1 MTAAN
6 ERIVEALRVSLKELE
21 RVREQNR
28 QLTAASREPIAIVGM
43 ACRYP
48 GQVTSPEELWQL
60 LVDGRDAIG
69 EFPDDRGWNLDTIYH
84 PDPDHVGTSY
94 TRHGGFLYGAAEFD
108 PGFFGISPREAL
120 AMDPQ
125 HRLLLEASWEAI
137 ERAGIDPAAL
147 RGSKT
152 GVFAGIMYTDYSTV
166 VDQAAEQIEG
176 FLGTG
181 GSIASGRVAY
191 HLGLEGPA
199 VTVDTACS
207 SSLVALHWAA
217 QALRTGECTLA
228 LAGGVTVMASPDT
241 FVGFSRQ
248 RGLSPDGRCKAF
260 AAGADG
266 TGWAEG
272 VGMVLLERL
281 SDARANGHPVLAV
294 IKGSA
299 INQDGASNGL
309 TAPNGPSQQR
319 VIRAALASAGISAA
333 EVDVVEAHGTG
344 TNLGDPI
351 EAQALLATYG
361 QDRPADAPLWLGA
374 VKSNLGHTQAA
385 AGVAGVIKM
394 VQAMHHGVLPKT
406 LHVDAPSP
414 HIDWSAGAV
423 ELLTEAREWPASD
436 RPRRAA
442 VSSFGIS
449 GTNAHVILEQPPV
462 TVEAP
467 ATETPSERVVPW
479 VLSGRTP
486 EAVRDQAVRL
496 GEFVD
501 AHPELSTV
509 DVAWSLLHTRS
520 TFEYRSVVA
529 GRDLAEF
536 AAGLGEVSPVAVGSE
551 TCGALFTGQGS
562 QWVGMG
568 RGLYDAFPVFA
579 SAFDAVCGELDP
591 LLGISLQDA
600 VFDGVADLDQTG
612 LTQPAVFAV
621 EVALF
626 RLAESFGV
634 KPSVFVGHSV
644 GEIAAAHVTGVL
656 TLNDAAKLVAARGRL
671 MQALPAGG
679 VMVSVQATEAEVVP
693 LLAGREDLVG
703 IGAVNGPTSVV
714 LSGAEAAVEE
724 VAEHFRGLGRK
735 TKRLSV
741 SHAFHSPLMAPML
754 DEFRTVVA
762 GLSFTPVDMAVASTV
777 TGELTTAVVWADPGY
792 WVEHVKAGVRFA
804 DAVTAAHASGVTTFV
819 EIGPDGILTA
829 LTGQILEDATAV
841 PLARRDRD
849 AALTFTAGLGNL
861 WARGI
866 AVDFSDLLTGGQRV
880 DLPTYAFQHQRYWP
894 TRGFDT
900 VDANGLGL
908 DQARHPL
915 LGAAVSLPDSAGVV
929 FTSRLSLATQPWLAD
944 HAVGGTVLVPGAA
957 LVDLVLGAADEA
969 QRGQVDVETYAIED
983 LTLEAPLVLPERGGV
998 QLRVVVEGADEQGR
1012 RAVSV
1017 YSRRDDLTD
1026 PTVDWV
1032 RHADGA
1038 LTTATGRPDFD
1049 LAEWPP
1055 AGAERIDTDQTYA
1068 ELAALGLEYGPI
1080 FQGLR
1085 AAWRLDGDICTEV
1098 ELPEGTG
1105 AGDFGLHPALLDAA
1119 LHGIGLGSFVTDED
1133 TAYLPFSFE
1142 SVALHATGATALRV
1156 RISPAVPGTTSG
1168 TVAIA
1173 MADPTGTPVASI
1185 GTLALRPLE
1194 VPSATEATAARDD
1207 LFQPSW
1213 LPLTLGDDTTGQ
1225 PVAVLGD
1232 PVDLGGDPT
1241 WPTTRHTDLAGLTDP
1256 VPGLVLLAVPAVPDA
1271 EASTVRSVVGGVLG
1285 TVQQWL
1291 ADDRYADSRLVV
1303 TTRGAMPVDA
1313 GQHPVDLVGAAVW
1326 GLVRS
1331 AQSENPDRLVLV
1343 DLDGTAA
1350 SLAALPAA
1358 VATDEPQVAL
1368 RNGTAYAFRLT
1379 RAAVELAPP
1388 VDTDSWRLDFRSQ
1401 GALEALYLRDWPQAQ
1416 AALAPGQVRVAIRA
1430 AGLNFRD
1437 VLNVLGMYPGD
1448 AGLLGLEAAGVV
1460 VEVGEGVGNV
1470 APGDR
1475 VMGMLDGA
1483 FGPYGVTDHRLLCR
1497 MPQGWTFAQAAAAP
1511 VVALTAYYALV
1522 DLGGL
1527 KAGESVLIHAAAGG
1541 VGSVAVQLARH
1552 LGAEVFGTASRGK
1565 WDALRRAGLVDERI
1579 GDSRSTEFEQRFS
1592 AVTGGRG
1599 MDVVLDCLAGEFV
1612 DASLRLLPR
1621 GGRFVEMGKTDIRD
1635 ADRVAADHPGVRYQ
1649 AFDVVDAGRDRIQEM
1664 LLALVDLFESGALG
1678 ALPLSAW
1685 DVRRAPEAFRHLSQA
1700 KQIGKVVLTIPR
1712 GFDADGT
1719 VLLTG
1724 ATGALG
1730 RLVARHLVNVHGV
1743 RHLLLVSRRGADA
1756 PGAAGLADELT
1767 ALGASVTFAACD
1779 VADRAG
1785 LAAVLDAIPAAH
1797 PLTAVVHT
1805 AGILDDGVIDSLT
1818 VERIDRVYAPKVDAA
1833 LNLHELTRDRDL
1845 SAFVLFSS
1853 AAGTFGNPGQ
1863 GNYASANA
1871 FLDALAQARRV
1882 SGLPGTSL
1890 AWGLWAQ
1897 TGDGGMG
1904 GTLDNADLHRMG
1916 TPALTAEEGM
1926 ALLDVAFASGSPVL
1940 APMKLDLKTIGNGDE
1955 PPHLLRALVRVPAR
1969 RSAARG
1975 GTSGSSLADRLAGLS
1990 RIEQDNLLLDL
2001 VRTNAAVVLGFPG
2014 PEAID
2019 PDRAFNEVGFDSLTA
2034 VELRNRMNAATGVR
2048 LPATLIFD
2056 YPTPNALTAHL
2067 RDELVGALPAAGA
2080 TTAPRVVTE
2089 NEPIAIVGMACRFP
2103 GGISSPEELWRMLV
2117 EGRDGMSTFPVDR
2130 GWDVEALYDPELSRP
2145 GTTYTVDGAFLH
2157 EAGQFDAQFFGI
2169 SPREALAMDP
2179 QQRLLLESSWE
2190 AFESAGIDPVAL
2202 RGSDTGVYAGVIY
2215 HDYGTR
2221 LTQIPDGV
2229 EGFLG
2234 TGTSAGVL
2242 SGRVSYAL
2250 GLEGPAVTVD
2260 TACSSSLVALH
2271 LAVQALRTGECS
2283 LALAGGVTVMSSP
2296 NTFVDFSRQRGLAL
2310 DGRCKAFAAGADGTG
2325 WGEGVGVLLVERLSD
2340 ARRNGHQVLAVIRGS
2355 AINQDGAS
2363 NGLTAPNGPSQQRVI
2378 RAALGSA
2385 GLSATEVDAVEAHG
2399 TGTRLGDPIEAQ
2411 ALIATYG
2418 QNRPADDPLWLG
2430 SVKSNLGH
2438 TQAAAGV
2445 AGVIKMV
2452 QAMRYGVLPKTL
2464 HVDEPSPHIDWSAGA
2479 VELLTENREWPQADR
2494 PRRAAVS
2501 SFGFSGTNAHV
2512 VLEQAPVIESTVVDE
2527 VPAAPVVAWQLSAKS
2542 PAGVRAQAARLR
2554 EFVTANPEL
2563 PVRDVAWSLA
2573 NTRSAFE
2580 HRALAAGTDRDQ
2592 LLSALAVLA
2601 GGDEGAGA
2609 VTGSVT
2615 PGALGALFTGQGSQ
2629 WVGMGR
2635 GLYDSFPVFASA
2647 FDAVCGELDPLLGVS
2662 LRDVVFEGSADLD
2675 QTGLTQPAIFAVEVA
2690 LFRLAE
2696 SFGIRPSVFVGH
2708 SVGEI
2713 AAAHVTGV
2721 FSLNDAAK
2729 LVVARGRLMQALPAG
2744 GVMVSVQATE
2754 AEVVP
2759 LLADRADLVGIG
2771 AVNGPTSVVIS
2782 GAEVAVEEVAAHFR
2796 GLGRKTKR
2804 LSVSHAFHSPLMAP
2818 MLDEFRTVVA
2828 GLTFSASDVTVASTV
2843 TGELT
2848 SANVWAD
2855 PGYWVEHVKAG
2866 VRFADAVTAAHD
2878 TGVTTFVEIGPDA
2891 ILTALTRQILE
2902 EVTAVPLVRKDRDA
2916 ALTFTAGLG
2925 ALWAR
2930 GIAVDFT
2937 DLIAGGKRVD
2947 LPTYAF
2953 QHQHYWLCP
2962 DLELT
2967 YVSGTPTDQQDSG
2980 AEAANE
2986 LALRLGGA
2994 SAEEQQTI
3002 LLDLVRTQVALTLA
3016 LSGPEDV
3023 AVGQAFKDLGF
3034 TSLTAVE
3041 LRNKLQRAT
3050 GVELPATLVFDYP
3063 TPTDV
3068 VELLRVHLD
3077 PASAAEA
3084 SLLAGLDR
3092 MEAAVSALKADTLTD
3107 FRVAD
3112 RLRNLLTRLTAT
3124 DAGNDGPQVSE
3135 QLESASADEV
3145 FAFIDAEL
3153 GIA

>member
-48 GQVTSPEELWQL
+48 GQVTSPDELWQL

-69 EFPDDRGWNLDTIYH
+69 EFPEDRGWNLDTIYN
-84 PDPDHVGTSY
+84 PDPDHAGTSY

-137 ERAGIDPAAL
+137 ERAGLDPAAL

-166 VDQAAEQIEG
+166 VDQAAEEIEG

-217 QALRTGECTLA
+217 QALRTGECSLA

-272 VGMVLLERL
+272 VGMLLLERL
-281 SDARANGHPVLAV
+281 SDAQRNGHPVLAV

-319 VIRAALASAGISAA
+319 VIRAALASAGISVTD
-333 EVDVVEAHGTG
+333 VDVVEAHGTG

-361 QDRPADAPLWLGA
+361 QDRVDGEPLWLGA

-394 VQAMHHGVLPKT
+394 VQAMRHGVLPKT
-406 LHVDAPSP
+406 LHVDAPSS
-414 HIDWSAGAV
+414 HIDWESGAV
-423 ELLTEAREWPASD
+423 ELLTEAREWPAVD
-436 RPRRAA
+436 RPRRAG

-449 GTNAHVILEQPPV
+449 GTNAHVILEQ
-462 TVEAP
+462 AP
-467 ATETPSERVVPW
+467 AAVETPAEEVPSGRVVPW
-479 VLSGRTP
+479 VLSAKTADG
-486 EAVRDQAVRL
+486 VRAQATKLR
-496 GEFVD
+496 EFIVS
-501 AHPELSTV
+501 ESGLSAR
-509 DVAWSLLHTRS
+509 DVAWSLLNTRS
-520 TFEYRSVVA
+520 TFEYRAVVA
-529 GRDLAEF
+529 GRELTELS
-536 AAGLGEVSPVAVGSE
+536 AGLADVSPVAGTTE
-551 TCGALFTGQGS
+551 ACGALFTGQGS

-568 RGLYDAFPVFA
+568 RGLYDVFPVFA
-579 SAFDAVCGELDP
+579 SAFDAVCVELDP
-591 LLGISLQDA
+591 LLGVSLRDV
-600 VFDGVADLDQTG
+600 VFDGAGDLDQTG

-621 EVALF
+621 EVALYW
-626 RLAESFGV
+626 LAESFGV

-656 TLNDAAKLVAARGRL
+656 SLADAAQLVAARGRL
-671 MQALPAGG
+671 MQALPSGG
-679 VMVSVQATEAEVVP
+679 VMVSVQATEAEVLP
-693 LLAGREDLVG
+693 LLAGRDDSVG
-703 IGAVNGPTSVV
+703 VGAVNGPTSVV
-714 LSGAEAAVEE
+714 ISGAEAAVEE
-724 VAEHFRGLGRK
+724 IAAYFRELGRK

-754 DEFRTVVA
+754 DEFRQVVA
-762 GLSFTPVDMAVASTV
+762 GLSFTASDIPVASTV
-777 TGELTTAVVWADPGY
+777 TGELTTAAVWADPDY
-792 WVEHVKAGVRFA
+792 WVEHVRAGVRFA
-804 DAVTAAHASGVTTFV
+804 DAVLASGVSMFV
-819 EIGPDGILTA
+819 EIGPDAILTA
-829 LTGQILEDATAV
+829 LTGQILEEATAI
-841 PLARRDRD
+841 PLVRRDRD
-849 AALTFTAGLGNL
+849 AAVTFTTGLGSL
-861 WARGI
+861 WARGVN
-866 AVDFSDLLTGGQRV
+866 VDFSALLAGGKRI

-908 DQARHPL
+908 DQAQHPL

-1017 YSRRDDLTD
+1017 YSRRDDADD
-1026 PTVDWV
+1026 PTADWV

-1038 LTTATGRPDFD
+1038 LTATTSRPDFD

-1055 AGAERIDTDQTYA
+1055 AGADRIDTDQTYA

-1085 AAWRLDGDICTEV
+1085 AAWRLDGDIYTEV

-1119 LHGIGLGSFVTDED
+1119 LHGIGLGGFVADED
-1133 TAYLPFSFE
+1133 TAYLPFSFA

-1173 MADPTGTPVASI
+1173 MADPAGAPVASV

-1194 VPSATEATAARDD
+1194 VPSATEATTSRDD

-1213 LPLTLGDDTTGQ
+1213 LPVTISADTAE
-1225 PVAVLGD
+1225 PVVAVLGD
-1232 PVDLGGDPT
+1232 LADLGGEPT
-1241 WPTTRHTDLAGLTDP
+1241 YPTTRHNDLADLVDP
-1256 VPGLVLLAVPAVPDA
+1256 VPALVLLAVPAVPDA
-1271 EASTVRSVVGGVLG
+1271 DAATVRAVVGGVLG

-1303 TTRGAMPVDA
+1303 TTRHAMPVDA
-1313 GQHPVDLVGAAVW
+1313 GQNPVDLVGAAVW

-1331 AQSENPDRLVLV
+1331 AQSENPDRLTLV
-1343 DLDGTAA
+1343 DLDGTAD

-1368 RNGTAYAFRLT
+1368 RNGAAYAFRLT
-1379 RAAVELAPP
+1379 RAAGELAPP
-1388 VDTDSWRLDFRSQ
+1388 ADIDAWRLDFRSQ
-1401 GALEALYLRDWPQAQ
+1401 GALEALHLREWPQAQ

-1460 VEVGEGVGNV
+1460 VEVGEGVTNI

-1522 DLGGL
+1522 DLAGL
-1527 KAGESVLIHAAAGG
+1527 TAGESVLIHAAAGG

-1565 WDALRRAGLVDERI
+1565 WGALRRAGLVDERI
-1579 GDSRSTEFEQRFS
+1579 GDSRTTGFEQKFGD
-1592 AVTGGRG
+1592 VTGGRG

-1635 ADRVAADHPGVRYQ
+1635 VDQVAAAHPGVRYQ

-1678 ALPLSAW
+1678 PLPLSAW

-1700 KQIGKVVLTIPR
+1700 KQVGKVVLTIPR
-1712 GFDADGT
+1712 DFDADDT

-1730 RLVARHLVNVHGV
+1730 RLVARHLVNEHGV

-1756 PGAAGLADELT
+1756 PGAAELNAELAD
-1767 ALGASVTFAACD
+1767 LGASAAFAACD
-1779 VADRAG
+1779 VADRAS
-1785 LAAVLDAIPAAH
+1785 LAAVLAAVPATH
-1797 PLTAVVHT
+1797 PLTAVIHT

-1818 VERIDRVYAPKVDAA
+1818 AERIDRVYAPKVDAA
-1833 LNLHELTRDRDL
+1833 LNLHELTRDLDL
-1845 SAFVLFSS
+1845 SAFILFSS

-1882 SGLPGTSL
+1882 TGLPATSL

-1897 TGDGGMG
+1897 TENGGMG
-1904 GTLDNADLHRMG
+1904 GTLDSADLHRMG
-1916 TPALTAEEGM
+1916 TPALTTDEGM
-1926 ALLDVAFASGSPVL
+1926 ALLDAAFSSGSPVL
-1940 APMKLDLKTIGNGDE
+1940 APMKLDLKTIASGDE

-1975 GTSGSSLADRLAGLS
+1975 GTSGSPLADRLAGLS
-1990 RIEQDNLLLDL
+1990 RIEQDNLLLEL

-2067 RDELVGALPAAGA
+2067 RDELVGALPAASGPA
-2080 TTAPRVVTE
+2080 VRVLSDD
-2089 NEPIAIVGMACRFP
+2089 EPIAIVGMACRFP
-2103 GGISSPEELWRMLV
+2103 GGVSSPEELWRMLV
-2117 EGRDGMSTFPVDR
+2117 DGRDGMSTFPTDR
-2130 GWDVEALYDPELSRP
+2130 GWDVESLYDPELSRP

-2157 EAGQFDAQFFGI
+2157 DAGQFDAQFFGI

-2242 SGRVSYAL
+2242 SGRVSYAM

-2296 NTFVDFSRQRGLAL
+2296 NTFIDFSRQRGLAL

-2340 ARRNGHQVLAVIRGS
+2340 ARAKGHPVLAVIRGS

-2378 RAALGSA
+2378 RAALSSA

-2418 QNRPADDPLWLG
+2418 QDRPADSPLWLG

-2452 QAMRYGVLPKTL
+2452 QAMRYGVLPRTL
-2464 HVDEPSPHIDWSAGA
+2464 HVDAPSPHIDWTAGA
-2479 VELLTENREWPQADR
+2479 VELLTENREWPQANR

-2512 VLEQAPVIESTVVDE
+2512 VLEQAPVIE
-2527 VPAAPVVAWQLSAKS
+2527 APVVDAVPDAPVVPWQLSARS

-2554 EFVTANPEL
+2554 DHLTANPEL

-2573 NTRSAFE
+2573 NTRSVFE

-2635 GLYDSFPVFASA
+2635 GLFDAFPVFASV
-2647 FDAVCGELDPLLGVS
+2647 FDAVCVELDPLLGVS
-2662 LRDVVFEGSADLD
+2662 LRDVVFDGSGDLD
-2675 QTGLTQPAIFAVEVA
+2675 QTGLTQPAVFAVEVA

-2696 SFGIRPSVFVGH
+2696 SFGVKPTVIVGH

-2721 FSLNDAAK
+2721 LSLNDAAK
-2729 LVVARGRLMQALPAG
+2729 LVAARGRLMQALPAG

-2754 AEVVP
+2754 AEVLP
-2759 LLADRADLVGIG
+2759 LLAGRDDSVGIG

-2782 GAEVAVEEVAAHFR
+2782 GAEAAVEEVAEHFR
-2796 GLGRKTKR
+2796 SQGRKTKR

-2818 MLDEFRTVVA
+2818 MLDEFRAVVA
-2828 GLTFSASDVTVASTV
+2828 GLSFTASDIPVASTV
-2843 TGELT
+2843 TGELAT
-2848 SANVWAD
+2848 ASVWAD
-2855 PGYWVEHVKAG
+2855 PDYWVEHVKAG
-2866 VRFADAVTAAHD
+2866 VRFADAVTAAQAS
-2878 TGVTTFVEIGPDA
+2878 GVVTFVEIGPDA
-2891 ILTALTRQILE
+2891 ILTALTGQILE
-2902 EVTAVPLVRKDRDA
+2902 EATAIPLVRRDRDA
-2916 ALTFTAGLG
+2916 ALTFTTGLG

-2930 GIAVDFT
+2930 GISIDYTA
-2937 DLIAGGKRVD
+2937 LLSGGKRVE

-2953 QHQHYWLCP
+2953 QHQHYWLRP

-2967 YVSGTPTDQQDSG
+2967 YVSGTPADQQDSG

-3023 AVGQAFKDLGF
+3023 TVGQAFKDLGF

-3063 TPTDV
+3063 TPMDV

-3092 MEAAVSALKADTLTD
+3092 MEAAVSALKADTLAD